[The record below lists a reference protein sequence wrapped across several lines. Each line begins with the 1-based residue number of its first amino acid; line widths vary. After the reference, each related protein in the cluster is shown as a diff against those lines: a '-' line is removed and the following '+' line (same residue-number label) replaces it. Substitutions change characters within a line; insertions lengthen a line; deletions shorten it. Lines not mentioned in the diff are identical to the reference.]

1 MNTPNIIVCVVDA
14 ISVDTYQWDNITSD
28 SEEVLSL
35 LMLDGTYLSII
46 FATLGP
52 FLTFPPPEAVYV
64 VANIH
69 ENGS

>member
-1 MNTPNIIVCVVDA
+1 MK
-14 ISVDTYQWDNITSD
+14 YITSD
-28 SEEVLSL
+28 SEEVLTL

-64 VANIH
+64 VNNHGDHKSPKDRVVGPLPSMAYI
-69 ENGS
+69 NGS

>member
-1 MNTPNIIVCVVDA
+1 VI
-14 ISVDTYQWDNITSD
+14 YITSD